1 MALTRLR
8 EAADE
13 GAFDL
18 GLLQTRR
25 TTAGDV
31 GGVPHRHQRARPA
44 DAAGRRVL
52 RLGSGGGRR
61 ADRRLSITELE
72 FFYSARSAKDRE
84 ETIRDLREAFGW
96 VPVHDRAYA
105 RAWEVQ
111 GELTARGQ
119 HRAAGPVDLVVAAT
133 AELFGLTLLHHDR
146 DFATIAGVT
155 GQYLRLVRSRLRD
168 RRVVTG
174 R

>member
-1 MALTRLR
+1 MSAEFLIDTSALARLMHP
-8 EAADE
+8 
-13 GAFDL
+13 GAESYGWD
-18 GLLQTRR
+18 Q
-25 TTAGDV
+25 AV
-31 GGVPHRHQRARPA
+31 
-44 DAAGRRVL
+44 AAGLIAVCP
-52 RLGSGGGRR
+52 
-61 ADRRLSITELE
+61 ITELE

-84 ETIRDLREAFGW
+84 ETVGALREAFGW

-111 GELTARGQ
+111 DELTARGQ

-155 GQYLRLVRSRLRD
+155 GQYLRWYGPD
-168 RRVVTG
+168 
-174 R
+174 